1 MSPTQTMA
9 LGPHA
14 ATVEVAMERLASQ
27 DAIRRLWDR
36 DASLWSADRAT
47 HTVIRNR
54 LGWLTISH
62 VMARHADALRQFT
75 QEVRE
80 SGFTHAF
87 LLGMGGSG
95 LFAEVCSH
103 TFGVAPNHPGFTVL
117 DTTDPT
123 AIRTHQGRHPLQQL
137 LVVMSSK
144 SGKTSETTALSK
156 YFYEAFASVNPA
168 IGPRPSAVGRM
179 DISGPAGGR
188 DVAPIVGVGGA
199 PPPLGGVGLHSHPGS
214 HCLAITDAGTPLET
228 QATRWQARRVFVHGP
243 GTGADVGGRFSALT
257 YFGLVPAALMG
268 VDVALL
274 LRRASEMLA
283 RCGLEGSIRD
293 NPAASLGAVL
303 GALARDG
310 RDKLTLVCAPELAS
324 AGTWIEQLIA
334 ESLGKQGRGII
345 PISGEPLREPSAY
358 ADDRVFVE
366 LQLADHA
373 DETIDRKLRELEQA
387 GHPVVRIR
395 WDDRYDLGGEIA
407 KWCVATAMAG
417 TLMEVNPFDEPN
429 VQESKDRTK
438 VLLEAHARQ
447 GRFLETEPLL
457 FEDADVAVSGTVVSG
472 RLRSLAQSVSDLF
485 RQLRPREYV
494 ALLSFLPRTPALD
507 RALTVLRERIARQ
520 LSGHATML
528 GFGPRY
534 LHSTGQLYKGGPDV
548 GVFLLFTTQER
559 EDLPIPGEPYTFGV
573 LKHAQA
579 LGDVEAMQQ
588 RGWRMLR
595 IHIRGN
601 PEVAMWRLGN
611 AIDETTAQVVG

>member
-1 MSPTQTMA
+1 MPPIQTTV

-27 DAIRRLWDR
+27 DAVRRLWDR
-36 DASLWSADRAT
+36 DASLWTTDRAT
-47 HTVIRNR
+47 QALIRNR

-62 VMARHADALRQFT
+62 VMAQQADALRQFT
-75 QEVRE
+75 HEVRE
-80 SGFTHAF
+80 SGLTHAF
-87 LLGMGGSG
+87 LLGMGGTG
-95 LFAEVCSH
+95 LFAEVCSQ

-123 AIRTHQGRHPLQQL
+123 AIRTHQRRHPLQQL
-137 LVVMSSK
+137 LVIMSSK
-144 SGKTSETTALSK
+144 SGATSETTALSK
-156 YFYEAFASVNPA
+156 YFYEAFASVN
-168 IGPRPSAVGRM
+168 
-179 DISGPAGGR
+179 
-188 DVAPIVGVGGA
+188 
-199 PPPLGGVGLHSHPGS
+199 SHPGS
-214 HCLAITDAGTPLET
+214 HCLAITDAGTPLDI
-228 QATRWQARRVFVHGP
+228 QANRWQVRRLFVHGP

-274 LRRASEMLA
+274 LRRVNEMLI
-283 RCGLEGSIRD
+283 RCGPEGSIHD
-293 NPAASLGAVL
+293 NPAASIGAML
-303 GALARDG
+303 GALAHEG

-334 ESLGKQGRGII
+334 ESLGKEGRGII
-345 PISGEPLREPSAY
+345 PVFGEPLREPSTY

-373 DETIDRKLRELEQA
+373 DETITRWLHELEQA
-387 GHPVVRIR
+387 GHPIVRIR
-395 WDDRYDLGGEIA
+395 WDDRYDLGGEVA

-417 TLMEVNPFDEPN
+417 TLMELNPFDEPN

-438 VLLEAHARQ
+438 VLLEVYARQ

-472 RLRSLAQSVSDLF
+472 KLRSLAQSVSDLF
-485 RQLRPREYV
+485 QKLRPREYV

-507 RALTVLRERIARQ
+507 RALTALRERIARQ

-534 LHSTGQLYKGGPDV
+534 LHSTGQLYKGGPDA
-548 GVFLLFTTQER
+548 GVFLLFTTQEH

-573 LKHAQA
+573 LKQAQA
-579 LGDVEAMQQ
+579 LGDVQAMQQ
-588 RGWRMLR
+588 RGRRILR

-601 PEVAMWRLGN
+601 PEVAMRRLTN
-611 AIDETTAQVVG
+611 AIDEATAHVVG